1 MKHCIGS
8 CEFLI
13 INAVRC
19 SSGSDLAFSLLYVAV
34 CLFCSL
40 LSGIFHQKTAVKYFS
55 RMKFMKNTRWL
66 QVCLNYGIY
75 QTGIYFFFFC
85 TFFGLHSYS
94 FEFICG
100 HSVLRASWLWSD
112 LLMAMWGSSWAL
124 LSWCEPTQGRRV

>member
-75 QTGIYFFFFC
+75 QTGIYFFFFV
-85 TFFGLHSYS
+85 HSLV
-94 FEFICG
+94 FI
-100 HSVLRASWLWSD
+100 VT
-112 LLMAMWGSSWAL
+112 LLNL
-124 LSWCEPTQGRRV
+124 YVVIVFCEHPGYGVIC